1 MHSCKKKKKGTDKQR
16 SWLFVLLIFLLQK
29 QYHHRNSIQTTL
41 PSDDEWFD
49 ECIHL
54 EILAIHGLS
63 GIIDIQYSKM
73 IK

>member
-1 MHSCKKKKKGTDKQR
+1 MHSCNNKKGTDKQR

-41 PSDDEWFD
+41 PSDDEWLD
-49 ECIHL
+49 VCIHL
-54 EILAIHGLS
+54 EVLAIHGLS